1 MAWAH
6 LRDFGVSRSP
16 PEDFRRVSYVDEE
29 ARRGR
34 AAERVAQQVITG
46 ERHLHQRWLT
56 RIWNKAWKELGSEL
70 RNKGLSS
77 RIVIPG
83 SYLAMNRLSTKQTS
97 FQVQINFYFFNE

>member
-70 RNKGLSS
+70 RFDQ
-77 RIVIPG
+77 G
-83 SYLAMNRLSTKQTS
+83 SYFDDVMPCYACYE
-97 FQVQINFYFFNE
+97 QIQHQADIV